1 MPFRADLDRHG
12 LEDEPEIHVRDGDAG
27 VLPVWHGHVEVGF
40 GASTEL
46 DHPLVV
52 RVAAAGFDVLRL
64 VRPILAAPR
73 LVQVEP
79 PSEQLLPSLR
89 VDEAD
94 LLDRL
99 PATGQ
104 EALIVRPALVERH
117 VGQPRW
123 WDDRIELRADAVD
136 ELRDLQRR
144 ARRLDALDAQERAL
158 TLLVREVQ
166 LQQRACDERAA
177 DQRDEDEHV
186 LPKELSLP
194 LPHKVNLLPVRTIE
208 ARGTPSSIRSR
219 GRTPYAP
226 VASRVLACCS
236 RLVHARRAVG
246 LRRCARAAEGVS
258 RRLAAV
264 ANASRIQDPARLIS
278 TGHARPRLRRRS

>member
-1 MPFRADLDRHG
+1 MPFRADFDRHG

-27 VLPVWHGHVEVGF
+27 VLPVWHGHVEVGLR
-40 GASTEL
+40 ASTEL
-46 DHPLVV
+46 DRPRVV
-52 RVAAAGFDVLRL
+52 RVAAAGSDVLRL

-136 ELRDLQRR
+136 ELRNLQRR
-144 ARRLDALDAQERAL
+144 ARRLDALDAQELA
-158 TLLVREVQ
+158 
-166 LQQRACDERAA
+166 
-177 DQRDEDEHV
+177 
-186 LPKELSLP
+186 LP